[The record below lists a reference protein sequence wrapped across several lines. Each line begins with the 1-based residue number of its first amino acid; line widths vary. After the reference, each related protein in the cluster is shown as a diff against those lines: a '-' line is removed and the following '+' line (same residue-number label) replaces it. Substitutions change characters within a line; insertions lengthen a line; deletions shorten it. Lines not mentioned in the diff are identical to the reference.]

1 MRWTHAGR
9 GRESRG
15 YMKSSLVIFL
25 ISFTNLNLLKIY
37 PKDALLFIAA
47 SFVNSTGK
55 AIMWPLTTLY
65 VHNIMG
71 KSYGEAGLIVL
82 YQALCSVIGEIV
94 GGNLYYRLG
103 PKLLIAGS
111 FILSASA
118 LYGIAFTDSW
128 PAYILCVCLLGFVNG
143 IALPSLNA
151 YVGFRWKE
159 HRRTLYNLMYVCN
172 NFGLSIG
179 AMVGGLI
186 ASISFT
192 LTYTFTG
199 TTTLLFAIFL
209 LFFMRVSGG
218 EASNS
223 HPHSSQKTDKKST
236 IAEEKNPFIMEEA
249 HLDRKS
255 LLKNISIYL
264 FISLG
269 AMFFWFSFSLW
280 STGIAPY
287 INEKGMDL
295 KFYSLL
301 WTINGFVILFGQ
313 PFTAW
318 IKSRFAQTI
327 VRQMFVS
334 AIFSAMAFSFILFFH
349 EQYIYLVLGMI
360 LATIGEMLLLPTIPT
375 FFSERTGHYAPF
387 YMGLSGGFSNVGRM
401 IGPLMFGNVYDL
413 WGIIP
418 VIFLGTMSSF
428 AALVMF
434 YIHSNLN
441 KNEEPVHGLSLRAE
455 TLGK

>member
-1 MRWTHAGR
+1 MNR
-9 GRESRG
+9 
-15 YMKSSLVIFL
+15 SLIVIL
-25 ISFTNLNLLKIY
+25 LSFTKLDLLKKY
-37 PKDALLFIAA
+37 PRDALLFIAA

-65 VHNIMG
+65 VHNVMG

-82 YQALCSVIGEIV
+82 YQALCSVIGEFV

-103 PKLLIAGS
+103 PKVLITGS
-111 FILSASA
+111 FIISASA

-128 PAYILCVCLLGFVNG
+128 TAYIVCICLLGFVNG

-199 TTTLLFAIFL
+199 TTTILFALFL
-209 LFFMRVSGG
+209 LFFMRLNTSKASQASEAQSSKINNIIDENHLHESG
-218 EASNS
+218 SVN
-223 HPHSSQKTDKKST
+223 
-236 IAEEKNPFIMEEA
+236 
-249 HLDRKS
+249 LDRKS
-255 LLKNISIYL
+255 LLKNISLYM

-269 AMFFWFSFSLW
+269 AMFFWISFSLW

-287 INEKGMDL
+287 IDEKGMDL

-301 WTINGFVILFGQ
+301 WTINGLVILFGQ
-313 PFTAW
+313 PFTSW
-318 IKSRFAQTI
+318 VKSRFAQTI

-334 AIFSAMAFSFILFFH
+334 ALFSAVAFTFILFFH
-349 EQYIYLVLGMI
+349 EQYIYLVIGMI
-360 LATIGEMLLLPTIPT
+360 LATIGEMMLLPTIPT
-375 FFSERTGHYAPF
+375 FFSERTGLHAPF
-387 YMGLSGGFSNVGRM
+387 YMGLSGGFANVGRM

-413 WGIIP
+413 WGIVP
-418 VIFLGTMSSF
+418 VIFIGTMSSF
-428 AALVMF
+428 AALAMF
-434 YIHSNLN
+434 YIHSNVN
-441 KNEEPVHGLSLRAE
+441 KEEEPIQNISLMTR
-455 TLGK
+455 TVGK

>member
-1 MRWTHAGR
+1 MNRT
-9 GRESRG
+9 
-15 YMKSSLVIFL
+15 L
-25 ISFTNLNLLKIY
+25 ISKLSSWNQLKHLRNY

-65 VHNIMG
+65 VHNVMG
-71 KSYGEAGLIVL
+71 RSYGEAGLIVL
-82 YQALCSVIGEIV
+82 YQALCSVFGELV

-103 PKLLIAGS
+103 PKVLITGS
-111 FILSASA
+111 FLISATMLFS
-118 LYGIAFTDSW
+118 IAMIDSW
-128 PAYILCVCLLGFVNG
+128 PAYIVFICVLGFVNG

-192 LTYTFTG
+192 LTYLFTG
-199 TTTLLFAIFL
+199 TTTLLFAVFL
-209 LFFMRVSGG
+209 LLFMRLPSQLD
-218 EASNS
+218 SYKSMNS
-223 HPHSSQKTDKKST
+223 EHGSDQH
-236 IAEEKNPFIMEEA
+236 IIEGKNETAFNDMPA
-249 HLDRKS
+249 NRNN
-255 LLKNISIYL
+255 LLKNVSIYL
-264 FISLG
+264 FLSLG
-269 AMFFWFSFSLW
+269 AMFFWISFSLW

-287 INEKGMDL
+287 INEQGMDL

-301 WTINGFVILFGQ
+301 WTINGLVILLGQ
-313 PFTAW
+313 PFTSW
-318 IKSRFAQTI
+318 IKQRFAPSI

-334 AIFSAMAFSFILFFH
+334 ALFSVSAFTFILFFH
-349 EQYIYLVLGMI
+349 EHYIYLVLGMI
-360 LATIGEMLLLPTIPT
+360 LATIGEMMLLPTIPT
-375 FFSERTGHYAPF
+375 FLSERTGVNAPF
-387 YMGLSGGFSNVGRM
+387 YMGLAGGFANIGRM
-401 IGPLMFGNVYDL
+401 IGPLMFGNVYDW
-413 WGIIP
+413 WGIVP

-428 AALVMF
+428 AALLMF

-441 KNEEPVHGLSLRAE
+441 KKEERVEGFSLMTR
-455 TLGK
+455 TINK

>member
-1 MRWTHAGR
+1 MRWTRAGR
-9 GRESRG
+9 VHESRG
-15 YMKSSLVIFL
+15 NMKNTKLD
-25 ISFTNLNLLKIY
+25 LLKKY
-37 PKDALLFIAA
+37 PRDALLFIAA

-65 VHNIMG
+65 VHNVMG

-103 PKLLIAGS
+103 PKLLITGS
-111 FILSASA
+111 FVLSAAA

-151 YVGFRWKE
+151 YVGFRWKD

-209 LFFMRVSGG
+209 LFFMRVRAGTSSYSQPQSIQVTGK
-218 EASNS
+218 EPNIIEESN
-223 HPHSSQKTDKKST
+223 PL
-236 IAEEKNPFIMEEA
+236 MEEA
-249 HLDRKS
+249 HLDRKG
-255 LLKNISIYL
+255 LFKNMSIYL
-264 FISLG
+264 FVSLG
-269 AMFFWFSFSLW
+269 AMFFWISFSLW

-287 INEKGMDL
+287 IDEKGMDL

-313 PFTAW
+313 PFTTW
-318 IKSRFAQTI
+318 MKSRFAHTI

-349 EQYIYLVLGMI
+349 DQYIYLVLGMI
-360 LATIGEMLLLPTIPT
+360 LATIGEMMLLPAIPT
-375 FFSERTGHYAPF
+375 FFSERTGSYAPF
-387 YMGLSGGFSNVGRM
+387 YMGLSGGFANVGRM

-413 WGIIP
+413 WGIVP

-441 KNEEPVHGLSLRAE
+441 KKEELVHTISLRAE